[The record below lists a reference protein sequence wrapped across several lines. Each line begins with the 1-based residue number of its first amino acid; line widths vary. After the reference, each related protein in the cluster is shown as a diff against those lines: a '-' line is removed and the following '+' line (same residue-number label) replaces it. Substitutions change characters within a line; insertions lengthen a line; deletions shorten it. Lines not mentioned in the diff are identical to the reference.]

1 MMHLR
6 MPRLGL
12 RYRFAVAITVG
23 ILIPTSLVSLL
34 TYRLIDNQAEQS
46 VHTRIEQSLVSIDH
60 QITDS
65 ISTAKADALWLS
77 QLFTDDASSSSSSLD
92 YTEPRKLIERFLE
105 AHEQYRYIV
114 VRSDHRP
121 DLVISRPS
129 QPKPVITSP
138 SLTSKSDS
146 IRHPIVHP
154 PTLGE
159 NGQPE
164 AAIEALL
171 PSRTGYLIIGLSME
185 PIALR
190 LKDEAS
196 ALGIRL
202 MLADSG
208 STVFAD
214 SKRSV
219 GSVLGNPASLQLV
232 MNKATDW
239 QIAAE
244 LPDVRLYPAAVSA
257 VRSIT
262 FIAVLTLL
270 IGLFAA
276 ALLAARFIRPI
287 RAYREAFT
295 RMADGDLSFAM
306 PAVSRDE
313 WGRLG
318 ASFNRMLKS
327 LQLYAFS
334 DPLTGLPDRRRMLQL
349 IEKQFQQNKSGSPLS
364 QPFAIWFIDVDNFK
378 LLNDTHGHAF
388 GDDVVR
394 QVAFELQKL
403 MPSPNV
409 VSRFG
414 GDEFVM
420 LMPEAN
426 DLSLRANATRLQER
440 FERGIHIRGEL
451 LRIQLSVGVAIYPK
465 DGETLEQL
473 IASAD
478 IAMYK
483 AKRKGKNNIQFH

>member
-1 MMHLR
+1 MHLR

-12 RYRFAVAITVG
+12 RYRFAVAITVS
-23 ILIPTSLVSLL
+23 ILIPTSLISLL

-46 VHTRIEQSLVSIDH
+46 VHARIEQSLAAIDY
-60 QITDS
+60 QLTDS
-65 ISTAKADALWLS
+65 INTAEADALWLS
-77 QLFTDDASSSSSSLD
+77 QLFAEEGSSFTSDQS
-92 YTEPRKLIERFLE
+92 EPRKLMEHFLE

-129 QPKPVITSP
+129 QPKPDITPP
-138 SLTSKSDS
+138 STTSNNDS
-146 IRHPIVHP
+146 IHHPIVHP
-154 PTLGE
+154 PALGE
-159 NGQPE
+159 NGQLE

-171 PSRTGYLIIGLSME
+171 PSRTGYLLIGLTME
-185 PIALR
+185 PIADR
-190 LKDEAS
+190 LNEEAAS
-196 ALGIRL
+196 LGIRF
-202 MLADSG
+202 MLADSS

-214 SKRSV
+214 STLAA
-219 GSVLGNPASLQLV
+219 GAGQGNPASLQLIK
-232 MNKATDW
+232 NKTTDW
-239 QIAAE
+239 RIAAE
-244 LPDVRLYPAAVSA
+244 LPPVRTYPAAISA
-257 VRSIT
+257 VRSIA
-262 FIAVLTLL
+262 FISVLALL

-276 ALLAARFIRPI
+276 AWLAARFIRPI
-287 RAYREAFT
+287 RTYREAFG
-295 RMADGDLSFAM
+295 RMADGDLTFAM
-306 PAVSRDE
+306 PASTRDE

-334 DPLTGLPDRRRMLQL
+334 DPLTGLPDRRRMMHL
-349 IEKQFQQNKSGSPLS
+349 IEKHFQQNKSDAAGS
-364 QPFAIWFIDVDNFK
+364 QPFAVWFIDVDNFK
-378 LLNDTHGHAF
+378 QLNDTHGHAF

-394 QVAFELQKL
+394 QVAYELQKL

-426 DLSLRANATRLQER
+426 DLSLRANAARLQER

-451 LRIQLSVGVAIYPK
+451 LRIQLSVGVAVYPK
-465 DGETLEQL
+465 DGDTLDQL

>member
-23 ILIPTSLVSLL
+23 ILLPTSLVSLL

-46 VHTRIEQSLVSIDH
+46 ALTRIERSLAVIDDQLTNTIH
-60 QITDS
+60 
-65 ISTAKADALWLS
+65 TAQADARWMS
-77 QLFTDDASSSSSSLD
+77 QLFTVDTANGSSLAPIQSRRML
-92 YTEPRKLIERFLE
+92 ELFLE
-105 AHEQYRYIV
+105 EHEQYRYIII
-114 VRSDHRP
+114 RSDHRP
-121 DLVISRPS
+121 DVVISRPS
-129 QPKPVITSP
+129 QPKPAVKTST
-138 SLTSKSDS
+138 LTSDSAS
-146 IRHPIVHP
+146 IRHPIVLP
-154 PTLGE
+154 PASAP
-159 NGQPE
+159 NGNLE
-164 AAIEALL
+164 TAIEAQL
-171 PSRTGYLIIGLSME
+171 PDSSGYLIISLSLE
-185 PIALR
+185 PITNVLNNQ
-190 LKDEAS
+190 AS
-196 ALGIRL
+196 AQGIRFML
-202 MLADSG
+202 ADPNSAILADSG
-208 STVFAD
+208 NGKEA
-214 SKRSV
+214 
-219 GSVLGNPASLQLV
+219 VLEQSSSLQLV
-232 MNKATDW
+232 TNSTTDW

-244 LPDVRLYPAAVSA
+244 LPRDRVYPAAMSA
-257 VRSIT
+257 IRST
-262 FIAVLTLL
+262 AFIIVLALL

-276 ALLAARFIRPI
+276 ALLAADFVRPI
-287 RAYREAFT
+287 RTYREAFS

-306 PAVSRDE
+306 PASARDE

-349 IEKQFQQNKSGSPLS
+349 IEQQFKTNKPGETS
-364 QPFAIWFIDVDNFK
+364 PFAIWFIDVDNFK
-378 LLNDTHGHAF
+378 QMNDTQGHAF

-420 LMPEAN
+420 LMPGAN
-426 DLSLRANATRLQER
+426 DLSLKAHATRLQER
-440 FERGIHIRGEL
+440 FERGIHVRGDL
-451 LRIQLSVGVAIYPK
+451 LRVQLSVGVAVYPK
-465 DGETLEQL
+465 DGETLDEL